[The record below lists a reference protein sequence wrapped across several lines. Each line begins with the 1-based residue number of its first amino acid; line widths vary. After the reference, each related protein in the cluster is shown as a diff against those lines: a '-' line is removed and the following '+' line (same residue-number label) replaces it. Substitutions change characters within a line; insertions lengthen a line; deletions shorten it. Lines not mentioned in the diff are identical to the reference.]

1 MRFGELGQRYGDICI
16 KGMIPSLLMSIKNA
30 MQVDD
35 ISHITRLQIVSDGN

>member
-1 MRFGELGQRYGDICI
+1 
-16 KGMIPSLLMSIKNA
+16 MIPSLLMSIKNA